1 MYNSNLQHIL
11 KIFSDERYIDL
22 LKIIANED
30 RTPDIIRKKL
40 NVTKKDLNAI
50 MGQLVP
56 IGIIDMINDQYE
68 LTRQG
73 KEIFESLM
81 MIEDAT
87 KIYNRL
93 DAVDILE
100 GRGEEEIF
108 KLIDTMEF
116 EKRLKQ
122 LSNRLLQKSVLILN
136 NDNYFNCLQICICCI
151 KAMWT

>member
-56 IGIIDMINDQYE
+56 LGIIDMINDQYE

-93 DAVDILE
+93 DSVDILE

-122 LSNRLLQKSVLILN
+122 LIKQTITKKC
-136 NDNYFNCLQICICCI
+136 FNPKQ
-151 KAMWT
+151 